1 MIDGPAP
8 APIAHLADLMS
19 GVARAAD
26 LEEVYELALDCL
38 GRALGVER
46 AALLL
51 FDRDQ
56 VMRFVAWR
64 GLSDSYRAAVEG
76 HSPWAPDARDARPI
90 PVADVAADPELSGF
104 GELFEREGIRALA
117 FVPLAYGDRLLGK
130 FMLYYRDPHRFDP
143 DEIAIA
149 IAIAGHVAYAIER
162 MRIDLRAEAAAARLR
177 VLAQATGELAE
188 SLDDEA
194 ALRRLADIM
203 VAHMA
208 DYCVTYSHA
217 PGGAIRR
224 VGLSHRNPARRSLVA
239 RLAEVGVPRLEDPYG
254 AGAVIRE
261 GRSVFAPQIP
271 PEMLERAAQNPVH
284 LDALRDLAPI
294 ASIVVPLRARGESVG
309 AIAVATTAESG
320 RSYTEDDLLLVEEL
334 AGRVALLVHNSRLYR
349 LAQEALRARDDVL
362 AFVSHDL
369 RNPLQAIVSS
379 CSMIER
385 SGARSAERA
394 VEARIG
400 RHVHAIRRC
409 AGRMERLIQDLLDVA
424 RIDAGRLDLELEELD
439 VAALLEQ
446 VVELHQP
453 LAEEKGLAI
462 VVEVD
467 GGLPPARVDRR
478 RLTQALSNLLD
489 NAIKFAPAGG
499 TVRVSGTGGGQG
511 LTISVA
517 DDGPGIP
524 AHQLP
529 HLFDR
534 YWRGEAGER
543 SGAGLGLA
551 IVKGIVDAHGACI
564 DVLANPRSASGSV
577 FSIRLPG

>member
-1 MIDGPAP
+1 MSAPGPA
-8 APIAHLADLMS
+8 AIGHLTDLMS

-26 LEEVYELALDCL
+26 LEEVYQLALDCL

-76 HSPWAPDARDARPI
+76 HSPWSPDERNPRPI
-90 PVADVAADPELSGF
+90 PVADVAADPELSAF
-104 GELFEREGIRALA
+104 GDLFEREGIGALA

-130 FMLYYRDPHRFDP
+130 FMLYHRTPHPFGS
-143 DEIAIA
+143 DEISIA
-149 IAIAGHVAYAIER
+149 TAIAGHVAYAIER
-162 MRIDLRAEAAAARLR
+162 MRIDQRAETAATRLR
-177 VLAQATGELAE
+177 VLAEATGELAG

-194 ALRRLADIM
+194 ALRRLAEIM
-203 VAHMA
+203 VAHLA
-208 DYCVTYSHA
+208 DYCVTYSHT
-217 PGGAIRR
+217 PGGSIRR
-224 VGLSHRNPARRSLVA
+224 VGLSHRDPSRRAVVEELVQA
-239 RLAEVGVPRLEDPYG
+239 GSPSLEDAYG
-254 AGAVIRE
+254 AGAVIRD
-261 GRSVFAPQIP
+261 GRAMFAPAIT
-271 PEMLERAAQNPVH
+271 PEMLERAAQNAVH
-284 LDALRDLAPI
+284 LAALRKLAPL

-320 RSYTEDDLLLVEEL
+320 RSYTEEDLLLVEEL
-334 AGRVALLVHNSRLYR
+334 AGRAALLVHNSRLYR

-385 SGARSAERA
+385 SGARSPERA
-394 VEARIG
+394 GEPRIG
-400 RHVHAIRRC
+400 RHVLAIRRS

-424 RIDAGRLDLELEELD
+424 RIDAGRLDLDLEELEIS
-439 VAALLEQ
+439 ALLDQ

-453 LAEEKGLAI
+453 LAEEKGLRI
-462 VVEVD
+462 VVEAD
-467 GGLPPARVDRR
+467 GGLPPARADRR

-517 DDGPGIP
+517 DEGPGIP
-524 AHQLP
+524 AHQVP

-534 YWRGEAGER
+534 YWRGHAGER